1 MEWVALNKEGYRHKL
16 SPAWLRTIKL
26 PRMQEEEKIHE
37 FVTFE
42 EITEISKAPVYSLR
56 DRRIK
61 AASVLWFLS
70 GIRIGAFVTLPIKAV
85 NLENLEIYQFP
96 SLGVQTK
103 FGKSATTD
111 LLLIPELLQV
121 VKDWDQLVRSRLP
134 NSANWFAALSPE
146 TGNFDETIIEVGKNR
161 SSRAYKDL
169 KDWLNRVGLPFHS
182 PHKFRHGYA
191 VYSIKVANTVAK
203 LKAISQN
210 LMHSNLSITDGIYGI
225 LSREDRKNYITNL
238 GKK

>member
-1 MEWVALNKEGYRHKL
+1 MINRNNWRLVQEYLKYRTEIDQVSSKTLRLEKTWLDHTLIWLDEKSIDLAPKIRPVFSDYMTSKNKAKYASEYLRKLVSAHKRFMEWVAINKAGYRHKL

-42 EITEISKAPVYSLR
+42 EIIEISKAPVYSLR
-56 DRRIK
+56 DKRIK

-111 LLLIPELLQV
+111 LLLIPELIASGQGMG
-121 VKDWDQLVRSRLP
+121 
-134 NSANWFAALSPE
+134 SAC
-146 TGNFDETIIEVGKNR
+146 
-161 SSRAYKDL
+161 
-169 KDWLNRVGLPFHS
+169 
-182 PHKFRHGYA
+182 
-191 VYSIKVANTVAK
+191 
-203 LKAISQN
+203 
-210 LMHSNLSITDGIYGI
+210 
-225 LSREDRKNYITNL
+225 
-238 GKK
+238 KKQIA